1 MPGLG
6 LSAKYTVVNITH
18 TFPQQ
23 TSFWASTALP
33 HAMDE
38 IPSLLQIGAEKE

>member
-6 LSAKYTVVNITH
+6 LSAKYTVVDIIH

-23 TSFWASTALP
+23 TSLWAFTALP
-33 HAMDE
+33 HAMDQL
-38 IPSLLQIGAEKE
+38 PSLLQIGAQRE